1 MNRSKLRENI
11 FKLLYTAEFQE
22 KEEMPQQ
29 MSLYF
34 TYSDDNDEDE
44 EVTVSEKDQTYM
56 EEKYHHV
63 TEHIPEIDEMLNRTS
78 EGWKTTRMG
87 KVDLAND
94 LPVLDT
100 IIEAN
105 SKGWSLNRLSHM
117 TIAVLRLALFEMRD
131 VDDVPVGVAI
141 NEAVELAKR
150 FGRDQSPSFI
160 NGILGKLAR
169 EEDEK

>member
-87 KVDLAND
+87 KVDLA
-94 LPVLDT
+94 
-100 IIEAN
+100 I
-105 SKGWSLNRLSHM
+105 
-117 TIAVLRLALFEMRD
+117 LRLAVYEMKFD
-131 VDDVPVGVAI
+131 EDVPVGVAI
-141 NEAVELAKR
+141 NEAVELAKGYDEPETVR
-150 FGRDQSPSFI
+150 FI
-160 NGILGKLAR
+160 NGILGSFMR
-169 EEDEK
+169 SRGETVEEQPAETEPAEDAAAAENEPTTEE

>member
-63 TEHIPEIDEMLNRTS
+63 TEHIPEIDEMLNAS
-78 EGWKTTRMG
+78 AKGWKTSRMG
-87 KVDLAND
+87 RVDL
-94 LPVLDT
+94 T
-100 IIEAN
+100 I
-105 SKGWSLNRLSHM
+105 
-117 TIAVLRLALFEMRD
+117 LRLAVYEMKFD
-131 VDDVPVGVAI
+131 EDIPEKVAI
-141 NEAVELAKR
+141 NEAVELSKK
-150 FGRDQSPSFI
+150 FGGDESPAFI
-160 NGILGKLAR
+160 NGVLAKIAGK
-169 EEDEK
+169 

>member
-44 EVTVSEKDQTYM
+44 EE
-56 EEKYHHV
+56 YHHV

-87 KVDLAND
+87 KVDLA
-94 LPVLDT
+94 
-100 IIEAN
+100 I
-105 SKGWSLNRLSHM
+105 
-117 TIAVLRLALFEMRD
+117 LRLAVYEMKFD
-131 VDDVPVGVAI
+131 EDVPVGVAI

>member
-34 TYSDDNDEDE
+34 MYSDDNDEDE

-87 KVDLAND
+87 KVDLA
-94 LPVLDT
+94 
-100 IIEAN
+100 I
-105 SKGWSLNRLSHM
+105 
-117 TIAVLRLALFEMRD
+117 LRLAVYEMKFD
-131 VDDVPVGVAI
+131 
-141 NEAVELAKR
+141 EAVELAKR

>member
-87 KVDLAND
+87 KVDLA
-94 LPVLDT
+94 
-100 IIEAN
+100 I
-105 SKGWSLNRLSHM
+105 
-117 TIAVLRLALFEMRD
+117 LRL
-131 VDDVPVGVAI
+131 AI

>member
-56 EEKYHHV
+56 EEKY
-63 TEHIPEIDEMLNRTS
+63 RTS

-87 KVDLAND
+87 KVDLA
-94 LPVLDT
+94 
-100 IIEAN
+100 I
-105 SKGWSLNRLSHM
+105 
-117 TIAVLRLALFEMRD
+117 LRLAVYEMKFD
-131 VDDVPVGVAI
+131 EDVPVGVAI

>member
-63 TEHIPEIDEMLNRTS
+63 TEHIPEIDEMLNRTLIHQDILQFQFPN
-78 EGWKTTRMG
+78 KQRY
-87 KVDLAND
+87 KI
-94 LPVLDT
+94 LP
-100 IIEAN
+100 A
-105 SKGWSLNRLSHM
+105 
-117 TIAVLRLALFEMRD
+117 A
-131 VDDVPVGVAI
+131 
-141 NEAVELAKR
+141 
-150 FGRDQSPSFI
+150 
-160 NGILGKLAR
+160 
-169 EEDEK
+169 

>member
-87 KVDLAND
+87 KVDLA
-94 LPVLDT
+94 
-100 IIEAN
+100 I
-105 SKGWSLNRLSHM
+105 
-117 TIAVLRLALFEMRD
+117 LRLA
-131 VDDVPVGVAI
+131 VPVGVAI

>member
-1 MNRSKLRENI
+1 MYKRQVVKG
-11 FKLLYTAEFQE
+11 
-22 KEEMPQQ
+22 
-29 MSLYF
+29 
-34 TYSDDNDEDE
+34 
-44 EVTVSEKDQTYM
+44 V
-56 EEKYHHV
+56 
-63 TEHIPEIDEMLNRTS
+63 
-78 EGWKTTRMG
+78 
-87 KVDLAND
+87 AND

>member
-78 EGWKTTRMG
+78 EGWKT
-87 KVDLAND
+87 
-94 LPVLDT
+94 
-100 IIEAN
+100 I
-105 SKGWSLNRLSHM
+105 
-117 TIAVLRLALFEMRD
+117 LRLAVYEMKFD
-131 VDDVPVGVAI
+131 EDVPVGVAI

>member
-1 MNRSKLRENI
+1 
-11 FKLLYTAEFQE
+11 
-22 KEEMPQQ
+22 MPKQ

-56 EEKYHHV
+56 EEKYRHV

-87 KVDLAND
+87 KVDLA
-94 LPVLDT
+94 
-100 IIEAN
+100 I
-105 SKGWSLNRLSHM
+105 
-117 TIAVLRLALFEMRD
+117 LRLAVYEMKFD
-131 VDDVPVGVAI
+131 EDVPVGVAI